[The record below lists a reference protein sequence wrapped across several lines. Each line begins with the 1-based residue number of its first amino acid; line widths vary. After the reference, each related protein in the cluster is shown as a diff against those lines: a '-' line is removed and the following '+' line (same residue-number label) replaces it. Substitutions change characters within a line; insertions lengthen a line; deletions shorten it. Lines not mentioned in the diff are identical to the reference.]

1 MGIKIN
7 LLNIMEIIE
16 LMILLILLK
25 KILEEIFLLRKLR
38 KEN

>member
-16 LMILLILLK
+16 RMILLILLK
-25 KILEEIFLLRKLR
+25 KILEEIFLLRKLK